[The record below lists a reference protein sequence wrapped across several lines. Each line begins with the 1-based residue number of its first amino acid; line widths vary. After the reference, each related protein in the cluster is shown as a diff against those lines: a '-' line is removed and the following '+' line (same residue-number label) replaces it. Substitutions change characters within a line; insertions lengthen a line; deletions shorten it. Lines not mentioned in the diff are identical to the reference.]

1 MKLIAKELGV
11 KFERMDATSFM
22 NDVKSHRLFNE
33 TFVRIANEGEPVV
46 IGIDEIHALPVKLQT
61 GLLTLLQDR
70 VYSYVTPSGTKNVPM
85 PEFTFIGAT
94 TDYNSILS
102 TVKDRC
108 SNLTFVLEDYKRNEL
123 RQIFNNKF
131 AAMGL
136 SVDDDA
142 IIDQCINR
150 CRSSIREVNAII
162 SGLNTKAV
170 NRNNGVITMDMV
182 KEYFTDRGV
191 DSIGL
196 NKTEVKILEVIR
208 DEPTGNVSEETL
220 AARLYL
226 DSGLLTSEYEP
237 YLIKLGF
244 ITISSK
250 GRSLT
255 QKADDYL
262 RYGYYVFDDGY
273 VVGSKPS
280 ADGEIQLSTPGAPSA
295 SSTDA
300 EAPAA
305 EPTDASSSA
314 EAPVAEPVEASA
326 SAEAPAAETAAPFEI
341 PPAPVETADAPA
353 SGETPAEEPVEAELV
368 VPSFST
374 EAPTPNDGEGA
385 SDK

>member
-1 MKLIAKELGV
+1 
-11 KFERMDATSFM
+11 
-22 NDVKSHRLFNE
+22 
-33 TFVRIANEGEPVV
+33 
-46 IGIDEIHALPVKLQT
+46 
-61 GLLTLLQDR
+61 
-70 VYSYVTPSGTKNVPM
+70 
-85 PEFTFIGAT
+85 
-94 TDYNSILS
+94 
-102 TVKDRC
+102 
-108 SNLTFVLEDYKRNEL
+108 
-123 RQIFNNKF
+123 
-131 AAMGL
+131 MGL

-262 RYGYYVFDDGY
+262 RYGYYVFDDGFT
-273 VVGSKPS
+273 VGSKPS
-280 ADGEIQLSTPGAPSA
+280 ADGEIKLSTPGAPSA
-295 SSTDA
+295 SSSETA
-300 EAPAA
+300 AP
-305 EPTDASSSA
+305 EV
-314 EAPVAEPVEASA
+314 PVAEPAEASA
-326 SAEAPAAETAAPFEI
+326 SAEEPAAETSAPIEI
-341 PPAPVETADAPA
+341 PPAPAGADDASAP
-353 SGETPAEEPVEAELV
+353 GETPSNESGDAELV
-368 VPSFST
+368 VPSFSA
-374 EAPTPNDGEGA
+374 EAPAPTGDEGA
-385 SDK
+385 ADK